1 MDTRDK
7 SVTAIKMFE
16 EGMGMWFVRDD
27 NVWTYSIEVDHS
39 LVSDRLARLG

>member
-7 SVTAIKMFE
+7 SVTAIKMF